1 MKSCPTCNR
10 TFEDTLTYCL
20 VDGSILSAPFDPQA
34 TLIITEARKTNPP
47 PTEILPSS
55 LSPPLLEVSPVRLKP
70 KRLWLRVV
78 LAIIIALVIS
88 WAIGFATYGLSNI
101 LVWRDV
107 ASAEATGL
115 TIFFITLAILLML
128 IFRWWRPKRREA

>member
-55 LSPPLLEVSPVRLKP
+55 LSPPLLEVSPARLKP

-101 LVWRDV
+101 LVWQDV
-107 ASAEATGL
+107 ASAGATGV
-115 TIFFITLAILLML
+115 TIFFITLAILVML
-128 IFRWWRPKRREA
+128 IFRWWRRKRREA